1 MKRFVSLLL
10 AICLLAA
17 CLPLSAW
24 AAQTDLS
31 AAECMEIAEQYW
43 DGIVGGGNTIYDN
56 YATPKTFNGKKYYY
70 YTLQKFM
77 GTYSTTIDYLFVEV
91 STGDCYFG
99 VGKPEYRVITVR
111 FNEELSLAG
120 TLRTR
125 TKELLSGDK
134 MTSYVIEFGEAVH
147 VRLFDSSLGYHGES
161 KEMSEMAVEFKNSVS
176 DSTLQNSLGKKLKV
190 KGLGVISNSYQRLT
204 LASLYEAELVS
215 DLSESNSTESS
226 SLQQEFYFN
235 GTHIATITLPES
247 WKGHLFVEKGS
258 TFISFY
264 SLLNTKNE
272 YGGRL
277 FTIGVQSDK
286 GWENWPRHTWLR
298 TFSIDGKSYDLI
310 LWGPTD
316 VRHDHNDPACRE
328 EWLLM
333 EGKEQEI
340 IDNIV
345 YHIDSI
351 DEPDDSPSPFS
362 DVFSD
367 DYYKEAVEWAV
378 EQGITNG
385 TGNGKFS
392 PNAACT
398 RAQIVTF
405 LWRAA
410 GSPEPTSGLSMFSD
424 VEENEYYGEAVR
436 WAIEQG
442 ITNGTGNGKFSP
454 EAACTRGQAVT
465 FLWRAAG
472 EPSAGTAG
480 FSDVYTSD
488 YYAPAV
494 NWAVQND
501 VTAGTGNNRFSPNWK
516 CTRAQI
522 VTFLYRYAN

>member
-1 MKRFVSLLL
+1 MKKLFSVLL

-17 CLPLSAW
+17 CLPLSAG
-24 AAQTDLS
+24 AADQIVEIRGDEQLTLEGVLT
-31 AAECMEIAEQYW
+31 ECTYEMNSS
-43 DGIVGGGNTIYDN
+43 NTGH
-56 YATPKTFNGKKYYY
+56 A
-70 YTLQKFM
+70 
-77 GTYSTTIDYLFVEV
+77 YLLKLNE
-91 STGDCYFG
+91 
-99 VGKPEYRVITVR
+99 EITV
-111 FNEELSLAG
+111 S
-120 TLRTR
+120 
-125 TKELLSGDK
+125 
-134 MTSYVIEFGEAVH
+134 
-147 VRLFDSSLGYHGES
+147 LFDSYMSYNGKNINIQQVQLNFSNLPANIADKVNSPIKVTGKAMIGHNAHHLTPVVLTETEILS
-161 KEMSEMAVEFKNSVS
+161 KESEDEEEIVS
-176 DSTLQNSLGKKLKV
+176 DAFYKTFCNDGYDYSYRIPQINLDIPNVQKLNEEIYHELYDGGVQKSCECLERGALPG
-190 KGLGVISNSYQRLT
+190 GL
-204 LASLYEAELVS
+204 
-215 DLSESNSTESS
+215 
-226 SLQQEFYFN
+226 
-235 GTHIATITLPES
+235 
-247 WKGHLFVEKGS
+247 
-258 TFISFY
+258 
-264 SLLNTKNE
+264 LLNADYDWSANDDILSIQTE
-272 YGGRL
+272 YQYWQGGA
-277 FTIGVQSDK
+277 
-286 GWENWPRHTWLR
+286 
-298 TFSIDGKSYDLI
+298 Y
-310 LWGPTD
+310 
-316 VRHDHNDPACRE
+316 
-328 EWLLM
+328 
-333 EGKEQEI
+333 
-340 IDNIV
+340 V
-345 YHIDSI
+345 YHIYNISI
-351 DEPDDSPSPFS
+351 STGNAISGSSVVEMHGWSEDQYNSAVEQALAECFKQHNKNAAELPALKDEYKRLLRETLSAENLANVEPYLNQKNELCILGRVRALAGADGYNYLLNLEKYKDESDPDDSPSPFS

>member
-17 CLPLSAW
+17 CLPLSAG
-24 AAQTDLS
+24 AADQIVEIRGDEQLTLEGVLT
-31 AAECMEIAEQYW
+31 ECTYQINSS
-43 DGIVGGGNTIYDN
+43 NTGH
-56 YATPKTFNGKKYYY
+56 A
-70 YTLQKFM
+70 
-77 GTYSTTIDYLFVEV
+77 YLLKLNE
-91 STGDCYFG
+91 
-99 VGKPEYRVITVR
+99 EITV
-111 FNEELSLAG
+111 S
-120 TLRTR
+120 
-125 TKELLSGDK
+125 
-134 MTSYVIEFGEAVH
+134 
-147 VRLFDSSLGYHGES
+147 LFDSYMGYNGKNINIQQVQLNFSNLSANIADKVNSPIKVTGKAMIGHNAHHLTPVVLTET
-161 KEMSEMAVEFKNSVS
+161 EIVSEEQEENSQDFEIFENVT
-176 DSTLQNSLGKKLKV
+176 DM
-190 KGLGVISNSYQRLT
+190 
-204 LASLYEAELVS
+204 
-215 DLSESNSTESS
+215 
-226 SLQQEFYFN
+226 QQELYFN

-247 WKGHLFVEKGS
+247 WKGHLA
-258 TFISFY
+258 ISKSSNSIGFY
-264 SLLNTKNE
+264 SLLNMKNPNAN
-272 YGGRL
+272 GGLL
-277 FTIGVQSDK
+277 FCLIVTSDTR
-286 GWENWPRHTWLR
+286 WRNWPHTYLCR
-298 TFSIDGKSYDLI
+298 EFKIDGQQYYLVYN
-310 LWGPTD
+310 GPSD
-316 VRHDHNDPACRE
+316 VRFDYNDPACRE
-328 EWLLM
+328 EYQM
-333 EGKEQEI
+333 MYADTDQKI
-340 IDNIV
+340 IDKII
-345 YHIDSI
+345 YHVGSD
-351 DEPDDSPSPFS
+351 DPDDSPSPFS

-378 EQGITNG
+378 EQGIANG

-392 PNAACT
+392 PEAACT

-424 VEENEYYGEAVR
+424 VKTNEYYEKAVR

-480 FSDVYTSD
+480 FSDVCASD

>member
-1 MKRFVSLLL
+1 MMAFLL
-10 AICLLAA
+10 AVCLLAA
-17 CLPLSAW
+17 CLPLSAG

-31 AAECMEIAEQYW
+31 AAECMEIAKAYW
-43 DGIVGGGNTIYDN
+43 NRLSGEGIAGGNSI
-56 YATPKTFNGKKYYY
+56 TFQGKKYYNY
-70 YTLQKFM
+70 VLRWWVDDHW
-77 GTYSTTIDYLFVEV
+77 SAIDYLFVETA
-91 STGDCYFG
+91 TGNCYYG
-99 VGKPEYRVITVR
+99 LEKPEYQIFKNYEEVLRQLIEKESELYALDGEGVFFDLNGDGV
-111 FNEELSLAG
+111 EELLTIHWEGDEKLASIF
-120 TLRTR
+120 
-125 TKELLSGDK
+125 EADK
-134 MTSYVIEFGEAVH
+134 NGKVH
-147 VRLFDSSLGYHGES
+147 EVLKKSFYHDVGGPHG
-161 KEMSEMAVEFKNSVS
+161 F
-176 DSTLQNSLGKKLKV
+176 
-190 KGLGVISNSYQRLT
+190 LGVIEQEGKQY
-204 LASLYEAELVS
+204 LYL
-215 DLSESNSTESS
+215 LSENGETSPDGRSRGGWIELYQMDFSGEIHLCNSAKYHFFEKYDSIDYSQSS
-226 SLQQEFYFN
+226 AE
-235 GTHIATITLPES
+235 
-247 WKGHLFVEKGS
+247 
-258 TFISFY
+258 
-264 SLLNTKNE
+264 
-272 YGGRL
+272 
-277 FTIGVQSDK
+277 
-286 GWENWPRHTWLR
+286 
-298 TFSIDGKSYDLI
+298 IDGKSCSFKEFENWKQSFTEI
-310 LWGPTD
+310 VMMGTTD
-316 VRHDHNDPACRE
+316 NNDGYTFE
-328 EWLLM
+328 ELL
-333 EGKEQEI
+333 EQCGSQ
-340 IDNIV
+340 DTPP
-345 YHIDSI
+345 D
-351 DEPDDSPSPFS
+351 PDDSSSSFS

-378 EQGITNG
+378 ELGITNG